1 MGTPLF
7 VSNEVSEVERYLLE
21 KERETKKKIL
31 VVDDSSTI
39 RMGMDR
45 LLAKD
50 YDVSEVNSGVAAIRA
65 ITLNKPDLI
74 LLDYEMPVCDGIQVL
89 EMLHSE
95 NAFSDIPVIFLTA
108 RGDQESVKKVLSLK
122 ADGYLLKYLQPMEIK
137 KRIDDFFNREDTK

>member
-1 MGTPLF
+1 M
-7 VSNEVSEVERYLLE
+7 
-21 KERETKKKIL
+21 
-31 VVDDSSTI
+31 
-39 RMGMDR
+39 
-45 LLAKD
+45 
-50 YDVSEVNSGVAAIRA
+50 AAIRA

-137 KRIDDFFNREDTK
+137 RRIDDFFNREDTE